1 MANVAQLIRRQS
13 SRELLR
19 VPLDRLE
26 LRELQ
31 HRLLPTPSDQ
41 TNAGPALYGT
51 TNAAFVEDGSTPS
64 SSSPSIIQQQVG
76 KIFRCLL
83 VILERIFWGISPLP
97 THTFLSMAGEWR
109 GIVSI
114 LVLNSIV
121 ECPLQTIQ
129 SSKKINKVI
138 SHLLSVCLFS

>member
-41 TNAGPALYGT
+41 TNVGQALYGT
-51 TNAAFVEDGSTPS
+51 TNAAFVEDGGTPS
-64 SSSPSIIQQQVG
+64 SSSQQQVG
-76 KIFRCLL
+76 LNLYISCCLL
-83 VILERIFWGISPLP
+83 SWCILLKANIWRNHPSDFLF
-97 THTFLSMAGEWR
+97 FLS
-109 GIVSI
+109 
-114 LVLNSIV
+114 
-121 ECPLQTIQ
+121 P
-129 SSKKINKVI
+129 K
-138 SHLLSVCLFS
+138 H

>member
-41 TNAGPALYGT
+41 TNVGQALYGT
-51 TNAAFVEDGSTPS
+51 TNAAFVEDGGTPS
-64 SSSPSIIQQQVG
+64 SSSQQQV
-76 KIFRCLL
+76 
-83 VILERIFWGISPLP
+83 
-97 THTFLSMAGEWR
+97 
-109 GIVSI
+109 
-114 LVLNSIV
+114 VLN
-121 ECPLQTIQ
+121 LH
-129 SSKKINKVI
+129 I
-138 SHLLSVCLFS
+138 SYAYL

>member
-41 TNAGPALYGT
+41 TNVGQALYGT
-51 TNAAFVEDGSTPS
+51 TNAAFVEDGGTPS
-64 SSSPSIIQQQVG
+64 SSSQQQVVLNLH
-76 KIFRCLL
+76 ISCCLL
-83 VILERIFWGISPLP
+83 LVPNTKGYGSYPLCVEFDKRIALG
-97 THTFLSMAGEWR
+97 R
-109 GIVSI
+109 
-114 LVLNSIV
+114 
-121 ECPLQTIQ
+121 QD
-129 SSKKINKVI
+129 KVMRR
-138 SHLLSVCLFS
+138 LRK